1 MGERRKKTL
10 EKWVHNV
17 ERVIDT
23 PSTVENRRLK
33 EDEPKR
39 FVMASTSEFVSSQ
52 LLDRPYYYYCFYI

>member
-33 EDEPKR
+33 EDEPKDLLWHLP
-39 FVMASTSEFVSSQ
+39 ASLRV
-52 LLDRPYYYYCFYI
+52 LDF